1 MAIRRMELGMS
12 QQQLAEKVGIGY
24 TQILNIEKG
33 RNTSKETAMK
43 LGEILGVP
51 WTRWFER

>member
-1 MAIRRMELGMS
+1 MELGLT
-12 QQQLAEKVGIGY
+12 QQKLAEKVGVGY

-33 RNTSKETAMK
+33 CNMSKETAMK

-51 WTRWFER
+51 WMRWFER